1 MRRIAILAAVLVAVT
16 AAASVQSATKPPQ
29 AVFVLAG
36 GGWGHGVGMSQ
47 WGALGQAKAG
57 RDYRAILGHYYRGTE
72 IAQAPG
78 PTLDR
83 VRVLVGDGLAK
94 ISLANALAVFDGND
108 KRYVLPVGPVT
119 VGPKL
124 QLPVGD
130 AGKQVALPGPL
141 TFRARPGSFL
151 TVGEKGYRGDLRI
164 AKSGAKLQLVN
175 VVPLESYLLGVVP
188 GEMPKDW
195 PLEALK
201 AQAVAARTYAVS
213 HFVKAKGFDLYS
225 DWRSQVYYGV
235 ASEGPGPTRAVNE
248 TKGEILMYEG
258 APAQTFY
265 FSSSGGRTLSSLD
278 VFGMEIPYLQSVGDR
293 WDSVSPNFRWTPQL
307 LTGRQLAKRFGIPGS
322 VTDVST
328 IPGTPGNPAVV
339 RLTTAAGSTDVRL
352 GDVRARLGLKST
364 GFRIGVLRLD
374 GPTTTAPA
382 GKLRLTGLV
391 RNVEAAVLE
400 RRGAGGVWAKVKKL
414 EPAGDG
420 TFAVSLR
427 LDATSVFRLT
437 ADGLSGPALTVR
449 FKA

>member
-1 MRRIAILAAVLVAVT
+1 MVAHLVQIHSRKQLLHRRL
-16 AAASVQSATKPPQ
+16 TKRIRP
-29 AVFVLAG
+29 VF
-36 GGWGHGVGMSQ
+36 
-47 WGALGQAKAG
+47 
-57 RDYRAILGHYYRGTE
+57 
-72 IAQAPG
+72 
-78 PTLDR
+78 
-83 VRVLVGDGLAK
+83 
-94 ISLANALAVFDGND
+94 N
-108 KRYVLPVGPVT
+108 
-119 VGPKL
+119 
-124 QLPVGD
+124 
-130 AGKQVALPGPL
+130 
-141 TFRARPGSFL
+141 
-151 TVGEKGYRGDLRI
+151 LRI
-164 AKSGAKLQLVN
+164 TRKQKLLS
-175 VVPLESYLLGVVP
+175 PDLEKQNETGVVHHLI
-188 GEMPKDW
+188 KR
-195 PLEALK
+195 ANN
-201 AQAVAARTYAVS
+201 
-213 HFVKAKGFDLYS
+213 AK
-225 DWRSQVYYGV
+225 
-235 ASEGPGPTRAVNE
+235 
-248 TKGEILMYEG
+248 
-258 APAQTFY
+258 
-265 FSSSGGRTLSSLD
+265 
-278 VFGMEIPYLQSVGDR
+278 
-293 WDSVSPNFRWTPQL
+293 QL
-307 LTGRQLAKRFGIPGS
+307 LAAKRFGIPGS